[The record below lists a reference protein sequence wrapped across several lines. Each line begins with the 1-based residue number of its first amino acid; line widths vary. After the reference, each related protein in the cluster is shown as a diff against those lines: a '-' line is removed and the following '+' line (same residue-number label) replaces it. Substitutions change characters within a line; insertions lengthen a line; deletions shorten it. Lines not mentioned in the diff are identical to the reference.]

1 MRQFFY
7 VEKHSLLITNIDML
21 VDAFKCLITDE
32 RFVTDD
38 PELIAFWN
46 GYKTDAILDRQ
57 YAKKLFKTRGKEQY
71 KQTLDENTTD
81 ALLEVYPL
89 IYI

>member
-7 VEKHSLLITNIDML
+7 VEKHSLLITNIDWL

-38 PELIAFWN
+38 QELIAFWN
-46 GYKTDAILDRQ
+46 GYKTDANLDRQ
-57 YAKKLFKTRGKEQY
+57 CAKKLFKTRGKEQY